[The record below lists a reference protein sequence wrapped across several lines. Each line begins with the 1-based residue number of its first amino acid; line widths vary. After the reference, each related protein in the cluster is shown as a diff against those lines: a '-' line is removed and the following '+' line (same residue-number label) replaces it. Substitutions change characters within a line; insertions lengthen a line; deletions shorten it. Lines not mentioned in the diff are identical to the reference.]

1 MLYYPITINKGEE
14 KMLINKYIQEATETE
29 LLSYKL
35 VLSSQIIEAQ
45 KSLELIEIARRK
57 IELREP
63 NDITGDVWKT
73 TKEDPDTFLEEL
85 GNPEHELI

>member
-1 MLYYPITINKGEE
+1 
-14 KMLINKYIQEATETE
+14 MLINKYIQEATETE

-45 KSLELIEIARRK
+45 KSLELIAIARRK

-63 NDITGDVWKT
+63 NDITGEVWKS
-73 TKEDPDTFLEEL
+73 TKEDSDTFLEEL

>member
-1 MLYYPITINKGEE
+1 
-14 KMLINKYIQEATETE
+14 MLINKYIKEASETE

-57 IELREP
+57 IELRKP
-63 NDITGDVWKT
+63 NDISGKLWS
-73 TKEDPDTFLEEL
+73 L
-85 GNPEHELI
+85 GSNV

>member
-45 KSLELIEIARRK
+45 KSLELIAIARRK
-57 IELREP
+57 VELREP
-63 NDITGDVWKT
+63 NDITGEVWK
-73 TKEDPDTFLEEL
+73 
-85 GNPEHELI
+85 